1 MSSSSHHPRHV
12 GFKFSTKKSCPSIH
26 RVVPHTSSR
35 MSEQLQPPSK
45 KAKTVADEITL
56 VCAEGA
62 KVTIPLDHAMQCN
75 ILAALLEDLPIA
87 EEEVAPEIP
96 VPAMPVCRS

>member
-1 MSSSSHHPRHV
+1 M
-12 GFKFSTKKSCPSIH
+12 
-26 RVVPHTSSR
+26 
-35 MSEQLQPPSK
+35 
-45 KAKTVADEITL
+45 ADEITL